1 MTGVLACLLALFRDI
16 SERRKAEEALERDRR
31 TLEHLFRSTDHERRL
46 IAYEIHDGLAQ
57 LLAGAIMQFDT
68 FAHLKEKKSKEAQRV
83 FDAAILMLRQS
94 HAEARR
100 LISGVRP
107 PILDEAG
114 IVTAISHLIHEQ
126 REPNGPQ
133 IEYHADVSFD
143 RLVPIQENT
152 IYRIVQEA
160 LTNAFKYSQSEKI
173 RVQIAQRGEDVWIE
187 VQDWGIGFR
196 QDQIGEQ
203 CFGLHGI
210 RERTRLLGGKTKIET
225 APGRGTRVLVEM
237 PFVVRE
243 KETGGF

>member
-1 MTGVLACLLALFRDI
+1 
-16 SERRKAEEALERDRR
+16 
-31 TLEHLFRSTDHERRL
+31 
-46 IAYEIHDGLAQ
+46 
-57 LLAGAIMQFDT
+57 MQFET
-68 FAHLKEKKSKEAQRV
+68 VVHLKEKKPKEAPEV
-83 FDAAILMLRQS
+83 FDAGMLMLRQS

-100 LISGVRP
+100 LINGVRP

-126 REPNGPQ
+126 RESNGPQ

-160 LTNAFKYSQSEKI
+160 LTNALKYSQAKKI

-196 QDQIGEQ
+196 QDEIGKQ
-203 CFGLHGI
+203 CFGLQGI
-210 RERTRLLGGKTKIET
+210 RERTRLLGGTATIET
-225 APGRGTRVLVEM
+225 APGRGTSVVVEM
-237 PFVVRE
+237 PLAIRE
-243 KETGGF
+243 HK